1 MCKTTDLIKPETI
14 QQIFET
20 ARIEEVIGD
29 FVSLKKRGSNYLGL
43 CPFHNEKTPSF
54 SVSPSKGIYKCFGCG
69 KAGNAINFVM
79 EHEHYSYPEALRFV
93 AKRYNIDIEEEEIT
107 PEMRQELDERESM
120 FTLNSFVAK
129 YLSSNLQNSEEGKAV
144 GLSYLKERE
153 FREATIEKFEL
164 GYAIDKWHDYS
175 EHALKNGYKKEIL
188 VKTGLSIDKG
198 SGLIDRFRGR
208 VIFPIHNLTGK
219 VIGFG
224 GRILTSE
231 KSTAKYLNSPESDIY
246 NKSKVLYGIYFAK
259 NTIVKVDN
267 CYLVEGYTDVISMHQ
282 AGIENVVASS
292 GTSLTVDQIRLIKR
306 YTPNITILFDGDPAG
321 IKASFRGIDLILEQG
336 LNVKIVL
343 FPEGQDPDS
352 FVRSHRSSE
361 TEDFIKNQAVDFIT
375 FKTKLML
382 DETAGDPTA
391 KASLIKEI
399 VQSISVIPDGI
410 TRSIYVKE
418 CSTVLEVPEQTL
430 MNELNKIIR
439 NRIRK
444 TTGNLQPQI
453 EDTVV
458 QTPQKEQMEFD
469 PLTMKSHEADLLRIL
484 LSYGDQTILMEIDND
499 ELEEYEAKEV
509 EVRVADYL
517 IDDFQ
522 HEQIQF
528 ENEIYNK
535 ILNEYTAIWNKG
547 ELPSQTHFTNH
558 TDPQIVNAVID
569 LLSSEYQLSDN
580 WKANKIYVKM
590 EVDQLKLVVMSAW
603 MSFKSR
609 LINKQLKHITE
620 EIQKKGNE
628 EADIYL
634 LQQQY
639 FELKKI
645 ANQIDKELKRTFTY

>member
-1 MCKTTDLIKPETI
+1 MIKPETI

-29 FVSLKKRGSNYLGL
+29 FVTLKKRGSNYLGL

-79 EHEHYSYPEALRFV
+79 EHEHYSYPEALKFV
-93 AKRYNIDIEEEEIT
+93 AKKYSIDIEEEEVT

-129 YLSSNLQNSEEGKAV
+129 YMSSNLMNSEEGKAI

-188 VKTGLSIDKG
+188 VKTGLSINKET
-198 SGLIDRFRGR
+198 GLIDRFRGR

-246 NKSKVLYGIYFAK
+246 NKSKVLYGIFFAK
-259 NTIVKVDN
+259 NAIVKADN
-267 CYLVEGYTDVISMHQ
+267 CFLVEGYTDVISMHQ

-336 LNVKIVL
+336 MNVKIVL

-352 FVRSHRSSE
+352 YVRSHRSSE
-361 TEDFIKNQAVDFIT
+361 TEEFIKSQAADFIT
-375 FKTKLML
+375 FKTRLML
-382 DETAGDPTA
+382 EETAGDPTA

-399 VQSISVIPDGI
+399 VQTISVIPDGI
-410 TRSIYVKE
+410 TRTVFVKE
-418 CSTVLEVPEQTL
+418 CSAVMEVPEQTL
-430 MNELNKIIR
+430 MNELNKIL
-439 NRIRK
+439 RK
-444 TTGNLQPQI
+444 RFRKKTDTPRELV

-458 QTPQKEQMEFD
+458 KQAQDEQIEFD
-469 PLTMKSHEADLLRIL
+469 PLQMKTHEGDLLRIL
-484 LSYGDQTILMEIDND
+484 LMYGDKTISMEVVEE
-499 ELEEYEAKEV
+499 ELEQFAEKEM

-517 IDDFQ
+517 MDDFK

-528 ENEIYNK
+528 EDAVYNK
-535 ILNEYTAIWNKG
+535 ILNEYIRIWEQGK
-547 ELPSQTHFTNH
+547 LPTNAHFTNH
-558 TDPQIVNAVID
+558 EDPQVVSTVID
-569 LLSSEYQLSDN
+569 LLSSAYQLSDN
-580 WKANKIYVKM
+580 WKTNKIYVKT
-590 EVDQLKLVVMSAW
+590 EEDQLKLVVMAAW

-609 LINKQLKHITE
+609 LINKQLKEISE
-620 EIQKKGNE
+620 EIQKSENA

-645 ANQIDKELKRTFTY
+645 ANQIDQELKRTFTF